1 MLVVSI
7 ISYAI
12 YTAVLA
18 GLACSYT
25 LWAENRALLYVLI
38 PVFVFINLFA
48 GAGLCKSRRFRLR
61 VCQHGAALLIAFEF
75 SLVIALV
82 YHSVMAF
89 RILPE
94 DYSTFLRSAV
104 TCLVVEL
111 IVFWNGI
118 LCVYLT
124 SLQLGLWQRI
134 VGAVCGM
141 IPVIN
146 LVMMNSIVWTVLK
159 EVQQEGKKEKINRAR
174 KNQQLCKTKYPILL
188 VHGVFFRDTK
198 YFNYWG
204 RIPRELEYHGA
215 LVYYG
220 NHQSAAAIATSAQ
233 ELMERVKQITEE
245 TGCEKV
251 NIIAHSK
258 GGLDC
263 RYAIDKLG
271 LGQYVASL
279 TTVNTPHRGCI
290 FADRL
295 LQQIPEEYQEKI
307 AKRYN
312 DMMKKIG
319 DHDPDFLAAVG
330 DLTASACERF
340 NQEITD
346 MPAEIYCQSV
356 GSLLQKARSGR
367 FPLNVSYHL
376 VKMYDGENDG
386 LVSESSF
393 PWGEKF
399 TLLTPTWKQGISHS
413 DMTDMNRRNLKD
425 FDVREFYVQLVSQL
439 RQRGL

>member
-7 ISYAI
+7 LSYI
-12 YTAVLA
+12 LYTGALA

-25 LWAENRALLYVLI
+25 LWADNRALLYVLI

-82 YHSVMAF
+82 YHGVMAY

-94 DYSTFLRSAV
+94 DYSTFIRSAV
-104 TCLVVEL
+104 TCLIVEL

-118 LCVYLT
+118 ICVYLT
-124 SLQLGLWQRI
+124 SLQLGIWQRI

-141 IPVIN
+141 IPVVN
-146 LVMMNSIVWTVLK
+146 LVMMNSIVLTALK
-159 EVQQEGKKEKINRAR
+159 EVQQEGKKEKINRSR
-174 KNQQLCKTKYPILL
+174 KHQQLCKTKYPILL

-204 RIPRELEYHGA
+204 RIPKELQYHGA
-215 LVYYG
+215 SVYYG

-233 ELMERVKQITEE
+233 ELLERVKQITEE
-245 TGCEKV
+245 IGCEKV

-271 LGQYVASL
+271 MGQYVASL

-295 LQQIPEEYQEKI
+295 LQQIPGEYQEKI

-312 DMMKKIG
+312 DMMRKIG

-330 DLTASACERF
+330 DLTASACEKF
-340 NQEITD
+340 NQEITYVPED
-346 MPAEIYCQSV
+346 IYCQSV
-356 GSLLQKARSGR
+356 GSLLEKARSGR

-393 PWGEKF
+393 PWGEKY